1 MESKP
6 IYLENKNKHIRDE
19 RILFDEPTHTYTID
33 GDSNYTSVTTF
44 VHHHFEKFDADKI
57 IDNMM
62 KSKKWPSSKYYNM
75 KREEIKKVWDDNR
88 DCAAQAGTKLHYD
101 IECFYNEI
109 PNENTS
115 IEYKYFEE
123 FNDKYGEQL
132 KPYRTEWTVF
142 HEELKLAGSID
153 MIFENQDGTLQIYD
167 WKRSKEILKSD
178 NWGKFSTTECINHL
192 PDTNYWH
199 YSLQLNIY
207 RYILEKK
214 YNKNV
219 TGLYLVCLH
228 PDNKNKSYQRIKV
241 NFLDNEMKCL
251 FEKNNE

>member
-1 MESKP
+1 MENKP

-88 DCAAQAGTKLHYD
+88 DCAAEAGTKLHYD

-115 IEYKYFEE
+115 IE
-123 FNDKYGEQL
+123 
-132 KPYRTEWTVF
+132 
-142 HEELKLAGSID
+142 
-153 MIFENQDGTLQIYD
+153 
-167 WKRSKEILKSD
+167 
-178 NWGKFSTTECINHL
+178 
-192 PDTNYWH
+192 
-199 YSLQLNIY
+199 
-207 RYILEKK
+207 
-214 YNKNV
+214 
-219 TGLYLVCLH
+219 
-228 PDNKNKSYQRIKV
+228 
-241 NFLDNEMKCL
+241 
-251 FEKNNE
+251 